1 MPQSVIGL
9 QIRPG
14 RAVAVRVRGG
24 WRGAVVEAVLSPGPL
39 PDDAVEGRGP
49 PSPPDLPPGPVVTGL
64 SADRLF
70 GRTVEVPF
78 RDRSKAAQAA
88 PLEAEDTLPVPLE
101 DLVYDVHVLERTPT
115 GCRVFLAAAL
125 RRHAEVLMGVLEGS
139 GGRSTALDAEPFA
152 LANVAHAAGVVPCV
166 VCDLSP
172 DLAQVVWVGP
182 FGPVRFLALSA
193 AGAGPDV
200 LEELAR
206 VLDVYPPVSAEGAR
220 LFLSGPSAREVNVE
234 AWGARLGTAV
244 ALLPFPLGLTG
255 PKGAPDPAWPA
266 WAVPLGFG
274 LREVRRRTPA
284 RLNLLVGPHGAPG
297 EWAWKPV
304 AVRVGVYGAVCL
316 LLWGA
321 GVTTRLAYLRTQ
333 YDHLRS
339 AVRQVF
345 RKTLPDVTNVVS
357 EVDQMRARVQA
368 LEDRARSLGS
378 LVDREVSPLRILREI
393 SARIPKD
400 LEVEFRDFQVEEGR
414 VRIEGVTTSFDA
426 IDRIKAE
433 LATYP
438 RFAEVAVS
446 DAKTMAEKEK
456 VLFKL
461 AVALG
466 KEP

>member
-24 WRGAVVEAVLSPGPL
+24 WRGSAVEAVLAAGPL
-39 PDDAVEGRGP
+39 PDDAPAGREP
-49 PSPPDLPPGPVVTGL
+49 PPLPDLPPGPVVTGL
-64 SADRLF
+64 PADRLF

-88 PLEAEDTLPVPLE
+88 PLEAEDTLPVALE
-101 DLVYDVHVLERTPT
+101 DLLYDVHVLERTST
-115 GCRVFLAAAL
+115 GCRVLLAAAL
-125 RRHAEVLMGVLEGS
+125 RRHADALVGVLEGA
-139 GGRSTALDAEPFA
+139 GVRPLALDAEPFA
-152 LANVAHAAGVVPCV
+152 LANVAHAAVGGACV

-172 DLAQVVWVGP
+172 ELVQVVWVGSS
-182 FGPVRFLALSA
+182 GPTRFQALSA
-193 AGAGPDV
+193 PGNGPDV
-200 LEELAR
+200 LDELAR
-206 VLDVYPPVSAEGAR
+206 VLDVYPPVSEEGAR
-220 LFLSGPSAREVNVE
+220 LFLCGPSAHQVDVE
-234 AWGARLGTAV
+234 AWQARLGAPV
-244 ALLPFPLGLTG
+244 ALLPFPPGVTG
-255 PKGAPDPAWPA
+255 PRGTPEPAWPA

-284 RLNLLVGPHGAPG
+284 RLNLLVGPHGTPA

-316 LLWGA
+316 GLWGA
-321 GVTTRLAYLRTQ
+321 AVAAELSYLRSQ

-345 RKTLPDVTNVVS
+345 RQTLPDVTNVVS

-368 LEDRARSLGS
+368 LEERARILGS

-393 SARIPKD
+393 SARIPRD

>member
-24 WRGAVVEAVLSPGPL
+24 WRGAVVEAVISPGPS
-39 PDDAVEGRGP
+39 PDDAAEGGGSP
-49 PSPPDLPPGPVVTGL
+49 PLPDLPAGPVVTGL
-64 SADRLF
+64 PADRLF

-88 PLEAEDTLPVPLE
+88 PLEAEDTLPVALE

-115 GCRVFLAAAL
+115 GCRVVLAAAL
-125 RRHAEVLMGVLEGS
+125 RRHADALMGVLEGA
-139 GGRSTALDAEPFA
+139 GIRPAALDAEPFA
-152 LANVAHAAGVVPCV
+152 LANVAHAAGVAPCV

-172 DLAQVVWVGP
+172 DLVQAVWVGP
-182 FGPVRFLALSA
+182 SGPVRFQALSA
-193 AGAGPDV
+193 AGAGADV
-200 LEELAR
+200 LDELAR
-206 VLDVYPPVSAEGAR
+206 LLDVYPPAAQGRGR
-220 LFLSGPSAREVNVE
+220 LFLAGASAHEVDAEVWE
-234 AWGARLGTAV
+234 ARLGTAV
-244 ALLPFPLGLTG
+244 ALLPFPPGLTG
-255 PKGAPDPAWPA
+255 PRGAPDPPWPA

-284 RLNLLVGPHGAPG
+284 RLNLLVGPHGAAG
-297 EWAWKPV
+297 EWAWKPL
-304 AVRVGVYGAVCL
+304 AVRVAIYGVICL
-316 LLWGA
+316 ALWGA
-321 GVTTRLAYLRTQ
+321 GVAARLAYLRTQ

-345 RKTLPDVTNVVS
+345 RETLPDVTHVVS

-368 LEDRARSLGS
+368 LEERARSLGS